1 MITPITPSATQPLE
15 EEEEQVGFGSHN
27 IYAPNFSLFSA
38 LSFFPWQEFFVANG
52 FDGEFPAIIYSD
64 DRAEQLYQE
73 VMGQLDLLA
82 QDPSL
87 HCTLGLTYQSDEQN
101 MGQGLIGLLEVE
113 LTTKTLPDFL
123 NFSGQSG
130 TSILPYIFQTIS
142 LWVANEIRGFGE
154 PFPLVSATSLAPLEI
169 SDAQGY
175 RASYTLRLPSLPS
188 EER

>member
-1 MITPITPSATQPLE
+1 M
-15 EEEEQVGFGSHN
+15 GFGSHN

-64 DRAEQLYQE
+64 DRGEQLYQE

-101 MGQGLIGLLEVE
+101 MGQGLTGLLEVE

-130 TSILPYIFQTIS
+130 
-142 LWVANEIRGFGE
+142 FGE
-154 PFPLVSATSLAPLEI
+154 PFPLVSATSLAPLEM

-175 RASYTLRLPSLPS
+175 RATYTLRLPSVPS

>member
-1 MITPITPSATQPLE
+1 M
-15 EEEEQVGFGSHN
+15 GFGSHN

-87 HCTLGLTYQSDEQN
+87 HCALGLTYQDDEQN
-101 MGQGLIGLLEVE
+101 MEQGLTG
-113 LTTKTLPDFL
+113 
-123 NFSGQSG
+123 
-130 TSILPYIFQTIS
+130 
-142 LWVANEIRGFGE
+142 
-154 PFPLVSATSLAPLEI
+154 
-169 SDAQGY
+169 
-175 RASYTLRLPSLPS
+175 
-188 EER
+188 

>member
-1 MITPITPSATQPLE
+1 MPSATQSLE
-15 EEEEQVGFGSHN
+15 EEDEQVGFGSHN

-64 DRAEQLYQE
+64 DRGEQLYQE

-101 MGQGLIGLLEVE
+101 MGQGLTGLLEVE

-123 NFSGQSG
+123 TFSGQSG
-130 TSILPYIFQTIS
+130 TSILPYILKYRMPKATE
-142 LWVANEIRGFGE
+142 LPT
-154 PFPLVSATSLAPLEI
+154 PFAYPLSPPTRDKKATRRLSSPLPLGI
-169 SDAQGY
+169 K
-175 RASYTLRLPSLPS
+175 
-188 EER
+188 

>member
-1 MITPITPSATQPLE
+1 M
-15 EEEEQVGFGSHN
+15 GFGSHN

-64 DRAEQLYQE
+64 DHAEQLYQE

-87 HCTLGLTYQSDEQN
+87 HCALGLTYRSDEQN
-101 MGQGLIGLLEVE
+101 MGQGL
-113 LTTKTLPDFL
+113 TTKTLPDFL
-123 NFSGQSG
+123 TFSGQSG

-154 PFPLVSATSLAPLEI
+154 SFPLVSATSLAPLEI

-175 RASYTLRLPSLPS
+175 RATYTLRLPSVPS

>member
-64 DRAEQLYQE
+64 DRGEQLYQE
-73 VMGQLDLLA
+73 ALA

-101 MGQGLIGLLEVE
+101 MGQGLTGLLEVE

-142 LWVANEIRGFGE
+142 LWVTNEIRGFGE

-169 SDAQGY
+169 SDAQGH
-175 RASYTLRLPSLPS
+175 RATYTLRLPSLPS